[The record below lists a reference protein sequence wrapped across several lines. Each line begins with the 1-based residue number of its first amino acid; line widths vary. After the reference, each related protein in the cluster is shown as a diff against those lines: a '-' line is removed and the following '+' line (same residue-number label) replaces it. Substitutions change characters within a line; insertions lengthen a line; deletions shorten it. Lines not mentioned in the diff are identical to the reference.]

1 MKLLT
6 RVRECR
12 PRKSTAA
19 DAMRRI
25 RLEAIKG
32 HRDLVR
38 QGLVRWVFYSH
49 ECQQHHILIDSDS
62 LEQADAALKGS
73 PLFPFCTSECIP
85 VVTSDAVV
93 SEIRG
98 ALGMGSTALAENLV
112 TPAREVDPAG
122 IYWLVRKE
130 LPPMDPL
137 STDEDQNEL
146 LVRTVESKANLDPH
160 VEFADLNAV
169 GQMVGYLIG
178 EGTRDQVHAYLRGCA
193 LFNDLR
199 CSIDRLMTLDQAQAA
214 TEAVLIRGA
223 SPAPQWP
230 CGTIVYSRL

>member
-1 MKLLT
+1 
-6 RVRECR
+6 
-12 PRKSTAA
+12 
-19 DAMRRI
+19 MRRI

-62 LEQADAALKGS
+62 LEQADATLKGS

-98 ALGMGSTALAENLV
+98 ALGMGSSTLAENLV

-122 IYWLVRKE
+122 TYWLVRKE

-137 STDEDQNEL
+137 STEEDQNEL
-146 LVRTVESKANLDPH
+146 LVRTVESKTNLDLQ

-178 EGTRDQVHAYLRGCA
+178 EGPRDQVHAYLRECA

-214 TEAVLIRGA
+214 TEAVLIRRA
-223 SPAPQWP
+223 SPAPKWP